1 MMMIIKVDQSR
12 RIHSAPI
19 GHLIQLIQKIMI
31 GDSSIKITP
40 WVLPHKSKYPLTE
53 DFNIAG
59 GPYGWNAHQGFYLYR
74 EKRLIIYGSWL
85 NLGYKKEDHYKL
97 CRIQIDMD
105 NSIDHLWKID
115 VKKSSAEVPDS
126 LKRNLKRLATR
137 TRNKASEIYRARGE
151 QTRRRNIK
159 TDEFVWLKKNTSG
172 IPRYKINKKHIL
184 MKDYIDSIG
193 KTDKLNELLTLIEK
207 TVPIEQIIMTNNDSP
222 DSHISIGKTSDG
234 EYEKYKAL
242 FLKFYNIFLES
253 GMNKEDAFNK
263 IISKEPFYYYSAEFE
278 ALKDEL

>member
-1 MMMIIKVDQSR
+1 
-12 RIHSAPI
+12 
-19 GHLIQLIQKIMI
+19 
-31 GDSSIKITP
+31 
-40 WVLPHKSKYPLTE
+40 
-53 DFNIAG
+53 
-59 GPYGWNAHQGFYLYR
+59 
-74 EKRLIIYGSWL
+74 
-85 NLGYKKEDHYKL
+85 
-97 CRIQIDMD
+97 MD

-151 QTRRRNIK
+151 QTSEETSRLMNLYG
-159 TDEFVWLKKNTSG
+159 LKKIHQEYHVTRL
-172 IPRYKINKKHIL
+172 IKHIL

-253 GMNKEDAFNK
+253 G
-263 IISKEPFYYYSAEFE
+263 
-278 ALKDEL
+278 

>member
-1 MMMIIKVDQSR
+1 
-12 RIHSAPI
+12 
-19 GHLIQLIQKIMI
+19 
-31 GDSSIKITP
+31 
-40 WVLPHKSKYPLTE
+40 
-53 DFNIAG
+53 
-59 GPYGWNAHQGFYLYR
+59 
-74 EKRLIIYGSWL
+74 
-85 NLGYKKEDHYKL
+85 
-97 CRIQIDMD
+97 
-105 NSIDHLWKID
+105 
-115 VKKSSAEVPDS
+115 EVPDS
-126 LKRNLKRLATR
+126 LKRNLKRLATT

-207 TVPIEQIIMTNNDSP
+207 TVPIEQIIMTNNESP

-234 EYEKYKAL
+234 EYEKYKAS